1 MKTLSTT
8 TVKPLTVINP
18 LVDEETGLIGDVDT
32 TTTSLGLS
40 PLQDGWIQVANEVV
54 NPLNGDLT
62 NLTQITDPLSSVSS
76 TDISTLSVLETAIN
90 SLIVNLQDFA
100 QQPDF
105 TDNMELAFG
114 QGVNVLGLQQ
124 DWANAEVSLPM
135 IEILPSTGINGA
147 NGAFAGE
154 LNTIYLSEEFVTQ
167 NINNPE
173 TITQVLLEEFGHSVD
188 YQLNAVDAPG
198 DEGAIFSQVVLGH
211 TPGETA
217 LNALKAE
224 NDTAVVVINN
234 QAVQIEQS
242 ASTSFSAGVT
252 DLFAELQASWQAA
265 LTNVPLFG
273 NTLQSSSDIIG
284 LFNGI
289 EANIIS
295 VANFLD
301 DASNTVDTLKNELQA
316 KLDAFFS
323 SLGTQAHLNAT
334 VTATVDPSNPDN
346 LAFSLQLGGSLTF
359 TQPLAADIG
368 LPTLGLSIAD
378 STAAVTLGCGLN
390 LNFGLEGNNFYFDT
404 APTDDLTMTLT
415 AALPELN
422 ATGTLGMLQFETEDV
437 VGKDDIALSAS
448 VGVDIQDADRDNST
462 DNRTNFS
469 NIDPNK
475 ELFATSFGAGAEVN
489 LGLTTSFGADAAF
502 PSLSTELNL
511 AWGIGNSAT
520 ATALGF
526 NDVQLDLG
534 SFFSDFARPIL
545 ETVQTVTA
553 PVQPV
558 IDILQQPIN
567 LGLTTVSLLDIAK
580 RYSGDRIAPSTW
592 DFIDSMADVITL
604 VNSIPTD
611 GNIKIDLGSFDLGG
625 TDFRSESIS
634 NAVPNITG
642 VAASVEDQIAA
653 KIPDGENSQAGKFI
667 TQLNSMPGEGLEFP
681 ILTDPMSVFKLLLGS
696 QQPVDLFTYDMPKF
710 EFSIETPD
718 FTFPVFGPIVAKFNG
733 ELAAS
738 IDIDFGYDTQGLFDF
753 KGHDYNPAYIP
764 VLFNGFYIND
774 YDDAGV
780 EKPEVSVSG
789 ALNAGAGIDLLL
801 LKAGVT
807 GSIEAEI
814 GFDLNDL
821 TPDGKMRPSDFA
833 ALPNALCI
841 FTTSGAL
848 TAGLNAYFTAGIWP
862 FEYTKEFNSPRITLI
877 SFDGSCNQTKPPS
890 DPPVLAQINNAQLQ
904 LNIGDHAADRL
915 RVNTVDGAENFVIQH
930 LSGVADNEQV
940 LVSASLVDPKA
951 IVHAQQYDGKTMIV
965 ANGGAENDIIEFRAN
980 SKDELVVTPA
990 SLSGGAG
997 DDVLIGGAGDDLLNG
1012 DEGADKLQG
1021 KSGKDFLHGGVG
1033 DDFLDGGKDA
1043 DFMEG
1048 GTGDDMY
1055 IVDNIDDV
1063 VVESSTLADE
1073 IDSVYSSISY
1083 TLGDNLENLTLT
1095 GKSMDDGSTKDEA
1108 INGTGNAKDNILIGN
1123 TANNVLDGQ
1132 AGADAMQGGQ
1142 GDDSYTVDNV
1152 NDIVKEFQDE
1162 GKDAVYSNITYTLTD
1177 HVEDLVLIGT
1187 AAING
1192 TGNELNNHITGN
1204 IADNVLMGL
1213 AGDDVLDGQQGADVM
1228 KGGLGN
1234 DSYIVDNV
1242 GDKVKELK
1250 NEGQD
1255 TVYSSISYRL
1265 TRHVEDLVLTGTA
1278 AINGTGNALDNHI
1291 TGNSAN
1297 NTLKGLAGDD
1307 VLDGREGADVMIGGS
1322 GNDSYYVDNIGDVVK
1337 EYANEDEHHHHR
1349 DEDERHHHHRDDKEW
1364 HRHDTGGTDTV
1375 YASISYQLGANVENL
1390 VLMGTEAINGTGN
1403 ELDNHLTGNSA
1414 NNILEGRDGDD
1425 VLDGKE
1431 GADVMRGGEGDDSY
1445 TVDNA
1450 GDVVKEYRHDGEDTV
1465 YSTVSYTLTDH
1476 VENLVLMGTS
1486 AISGWGNA
1494 SDNHLTGNG
1503 AGSILDGQAG
1513 DDNYYV
1519 SQAGDTIAES
1529 AHNGWDTVLSSINY
1543 TLENNLEELYL
1554 TGSAD
1559 INGTGNAQDNNL
1571 NGNAGNNILDGGAGE
1586 DWMAGRAGND
1596 NYIVDNTGDEVEERY
1611 NDGMDSVYSSVSYRL
1626 ADNVEKLILTGSA
1639 AINGTGNDLANHLE
1653 GNSANNTLRAGDG
1666 DDVLVGGNGADI
1678 LIGGDGQDTYNLTE
1692 TTPATDTVRIERGES
1707 VVSSYDVITGFQLGN
1722 SLFSTIGVDRLE
1734 LDSDHIAHDAV
1745 KNGQDVGMIQSHSIH
1760 DGIISF
1766 SETDS
1771 YSDALV
1777 ITNNALDDV
1786 IAYLQDNIRG
1796 NNTVGFVCEANTFVF
1811 QDNGYNDT
1819 LVELVGVTAN
1829 SLSNSGLANNA
1840 VWLV

>member
-40 PLQDGWIQVANEVV
+40 PLHDGWIQVANEVV

-62 NLTQITDPLSSVSS
+62 NLTQITAPFSSASS

-90 SLIVNLQDFA
+90 SVIVNLQNFA
-100 QQPDF
+100 QQPNF

-114 QGVNVLGLQQ
+114 QGVNVLGLQN

-154 LNTIYLSEEFVTQ
+154 LNTIYLSQEFVTQ

-188 YQLNAVDAPG
+188 YQLNSVDAPG

-211 TPGETA
+211 TFSEAELT
-217 LNALKAE
+217 ALKAE
-224 NDTAVVVINN
+224 DDTALVVINN
-234 QAVQIEQS
+234 QSVQIEQS
-242 ASTSFSAGVT
+242 ASAFSNGVAA
-252 DLFAELQASWQAA
+252 LFGELQASWQGA

-273 NTLQSSSDIIG
+273 DTLPSID
-284 LFNGI
+284 FNGI
-289 EANIIS
+289 KDSIIT
-295 VANFLD
+295 VADLLD
-301 DASNTVDTLKNELQA
+301 DASTTIDNLRAELQT

-323 SLGTQAHLNAT
+323 SLGTEANLDAT
-334 VTATVDPSNPDN
+334 VTVTSDPLNPDN
-346 LAFSLQLGGSLTF
+346 LEFSLQLGGSLTF
-359 TQPLAADIG
+359 TKPLAADIG
-368 LPTLGLSIAD
+368 LPNLGLSIND
-378 STAAVTLGCGLN
+378 SSAAVTLGCDLN

-404 APTDDLTMTLT
+404 TPTDELTITLT

-422 ATGTLGMLQFETEDV
+422 VTGTLGMLQFETEDV
-437 VGKDDIALSAS
+437 VGKDDIALNAS
-448 VGVDIQDADRDNST
+448 VEVDIQDADRDNST
-462 DNRTNFS
+462 DNRTNFF

-475 ELFATSFGAGAEVN
+475 ELFATSFGGGADVN
-489 LGLTTSFGADAAF
+489 LGLTTSFGTDAVF

-511 AWGIGNSAT
+511 AWGIGNSAK
-520 ATALGF
+520 ATEISF

-553 PVQPV
+553 PIQPV

-567 LGLTTVSLLDIAK
+567 LGLTTVNLLDIAE
-580 RYSGDRIAPSTW
+580 RFAGDKIAPSTW
-592 DFIDSMADVITL
+592 DFIDSMTDVITL

-611 GNIKIDLGSFDLGG
+611 GNIKIELGSFDLGG

-642 VAASVEDQIAA
+642 VAASVEDQIA
-653 KIPDGENSQAGKFI
+653 DSEAGKFI
-667 TQLNSMPGEGLEFP
+667 TKLNSMPGAGLEFP
-681 ILTDPMSVFKLLLGS
+681 ILTNPMSAFKLLLGS
-696 QQPVDLFTYDMPKF
+696 QEPVDLFTYDMPKF

-718 FTFPVFGPIVAKFNG
+718 FTFPVFGPVVAKFNG
-733 ELAAS
+733 ELGAS

-753 KGHDYNPAYIP
+753 KGHDYQLAYIP
-764 VLFNGFYIND
+764 VLFNGFYIDD
-774 YDDAGV
+774 YDAAGV
-780 EKPEVSVSG
+780 EKPEVSVNG
-789 ALNAGAGIDLLL
+789 ALNAGAGLDLLL

-814 GFDLNDL
+814 NFDLNDL
-821 TPDGKMRPSDFA
+821 TPDGKMRPSDF
-833 ALPNALCI
+833 LLLSNPLCI

-877 SFDGSCNQTKPPS
+877 SFDGSCDQTNPPS
-890 DPPVLAQINNAQLQ
+890 DPPVLAQINNDQLQ

-930 LSGVADNEQV
+930 LSGTAGNEQV

-951 IVHAQQYDGKTMIV
+951 NVQAQQYDAKIMIV
-965 ANGGAENDIIEFRAN
+965 ANGGVANDIIEFRAN

-990 SLSGGAG
+990 SLSGSAG
-997 DDVLIGGAGDDLLNG
+997 DDILIGGAGDDVLNG
-1012 DEGADKLQG
+1012 DGGSDKLQG
-1021 KSGKDFLHGGVG
+1021 EVGKDALFGGDG
-1033 DDFLDGGKDA
+1033 DDFLLGGKDA
-1043 DFMEG
+1043 DTLNGDAGADDLDGGEDADFMAG
-1048 GTGDDMY
+1048 GTGNDTY
-1055 IVDNIDDV
+1055 KVDNTGDV
-1063 VVESSTLADE
+1063 VLETSTLATE
-1073 IDSVYSSISY
+1073 IDTVHSSISY
-1083 TLGDNLENLTLT
+1083 TLGDNVEHLILT
-1095 GKSMDDGSTKDEA
+1095 GTAA
-1108 INGTGNAKDNILIGN
+1108 IDGTGNDLANIITGN
-1123 TANNVLDGQ
+1123 SNNNVLNGL
-1132 AGADAMQGGQ
+1132 AGTDAMQGGK
-1142 GDDSYTVDNV
+1142 GDDSYYVDNTG
-1152 NDIVKEFQDE
+1152 DLVKETENE
-1162 GKDAVYSNITYTLTD
+1162 GKDTVHSSVTYTLTD
-1177 HVEDLVLIGT
+1177 HVEDLVLMGI
-1187 AAING
+1187 AAIDG
-1192 TGNELNNHITGN
+1192 TGNELDNHITGN
-1204 IADNVLMGL
+1204 VAANTLIGL

-1242 GDKVKELK
+1242 DDKVEEAKD
-1250 NEGQD
+1250 EGHD
-1255 TVYSSISYRL
+1255 AVLSSITYTL
-1265 TRHVEDLVLTGTA
+1265 TDHVEDLVLTGTA

-1297 NTLKGLAGDD
+1297 NTLKGLAGND
-1307 VLDGREGADVMIGGS
+1307 VLDGQQGADVMIGGL

-1337 EYANEDEHHHHR
+1337 EYSDKDEHHHHR
-1349 DEDERHHHHRDDKEW
+1349 DEDEHRHHRDDKEW

-1375 YASISYQLGANVENL
+1375 YATISYQLGTNVEDL
-1390 VLMGTEAINGTGN
+1390 VLTGTKAINGTGN

-1425 VLDGKE
+1425 MLDGKE
-1431 GADVMRGGEGDDSY
+1431 GVDVMRGGAGDDSY
-1445 TVDNA
+1445 YVDNVS
-1450 GDVVKEYRHDGEDTV
+1450 DVVKEYRHDGEDTV
-1465 YSTVSYTLTDH
+1465 YSTVSYTLTNH
-1476 VENLVLMGTS
+1476 LENLVLIGAA

-1494 SDNHLTGNG
+1494 LDNHLTGNG

-1554 TGSAD
+1554 TGSSD
-1559 INGTGNAQDNNL
+1559 LNGTGNAQDNNL
-1571 NGNAGNNILDGGAGE
+1571 NGNAGNNILDGKGGE

-1596 NYIVDNTGDEVEERY
+1596 TYIVDNTDDEVEEHC
-1611 NDGMDSVYSSVSYRL
+1611 NEGIDSVYSSVSYRL

-1639 AINGTGNDLANHLE
+1639 AINGTGNDLVNYLE

-1678 LIGGDGQDTYNLTE
+1678 LIGEDGQDTYNLTE

-1707 VVSSYDVITGFQLGN
+1707 VVSSHDVITGFQLGN
-1722 SLFSTIGVDRLE
+1722 SLFSTIGVDRLD
-1734 LDSDHIAHDAV
+1734 LDSNHIANDTV
-1745 KNGQDVGMIQSHSIH
+1745 KNGQDVGMIQSHGIH

-1766 SETDS
+1766 DNQNS
-1771 YSDALV
+1771 YSDTLA
-1777 ITNNALDDV
+1777 ITNNELDDV

-1796 NNTVGFVCEANTFVF
+1796 NNAVGFVCEANTFIF